1 MTEPLFSQ
9 TMNHH
14 GLKLLRRFVFSG
26 IRSVTVIAI
35 CLCGADQTHAAGSA
49 KSPQEAGLKPILQ
62 YISSAWDTLTR
73 SMTDCQS
80 LVDPKIKV
88 APVLYL
94 PAGFT
99 TPIAVQKLARECDVR
114 IDHLPIEIHHLG
126 EVDTTK
132 IQPPGTTYL
141 FSR

>member
-1 MTEPLFSQ
+1 MKSHLFQTLGLRGLTLTLVFCGVTLGAANCSQ
-9 TMNHH
+9 
-14 GLKLLRRFVFSG
+14 V
-26 IRSVTVIAI
+26 
-35 CLCGADQTHAAGSA
+35 AAAPNSNP
-49 KSPQEAGLKPILQ
+49 SQDDGLKPILQ

-73 SMTDCQS
+73 SMSECQS

-99 TPIAVQKLARECDVR
+99 EPIAVQKLAQECNVR
-114 IDHLPIEIHHLG
+114 IEHLPIEIHHLG